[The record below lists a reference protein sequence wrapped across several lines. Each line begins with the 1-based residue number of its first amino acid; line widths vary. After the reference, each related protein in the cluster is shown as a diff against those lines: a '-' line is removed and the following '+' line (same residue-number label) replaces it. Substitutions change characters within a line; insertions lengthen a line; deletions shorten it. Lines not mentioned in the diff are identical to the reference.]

1 MLTQVL
7 MRVSRSRATT
17 SSIAASSRYHPATHQ
32 AGGPATHQ
40 YPPGRPA
47 AQVTAA
53 PMHRS
58 VPSQAQ
64 PQAAASTTDTDAVRR
79 QRKPHAIAT
88 ATSGAIRGLRT
99 SPTGL
104 TR

>member
-1 MLTQVL
+1 
-7 MRVSRSRATT
+7 MRVSRSRDTM
-17 SSIAASSRYHPATHQ
+17 SSVAVSSTYHPATHQ
-32 AGGPATHQ
+32 PGGPATHQ

-47 AQVTAA
+47 AQLTTA

-64 PQAAASTTDTDAVRR
+64 PQAAASVADTVAVIR
-79 QRKPHAIAT
+79 QSPPHAIAT
-88 ATSGAIRGLRT
+88 ATSGAMRGLST